1 MDEMFNLLQAVFST
15 IADTWHGSK
24 WDVRSLIKAQDEKSI
39 SSATSVNGNDS
50 DPYAGDIYKL
60 QNALFNGHP
69 MESGTCIDITLQ
81 DILQIIPKK
90 RRRVDAYRGLVSRL
104 GRMGVTLTI
113 NSQKRRRDD
122 SKFEKR

>member
-1 MDEMFNLLQAVFST
+1 MFNLLQAMFST

-39 SSATSVNGNDS
+39 SSATPVRDE
-50 DPYAGDIYKL
+50 DPYAGDIDKL

-69 MESGTCIDITLQ
+69 LENGTCIDITLQ

-90 RRRVDAYRGLVSRL
+90 RRRIDAYRGLVSRL
-104 GRMGVTLTI
+104 NRMGVTLTI
-113 NSQKRRRDD
+113 NSQKTKRND
-122 SKFEKR
+122 SELKKR

>member
-1 MDEMFNLLQAVFST
+1 MFNLLQAMFST

-24 WDVRSLIKAQDEKSI
+24 WDVRSLIKAQDEKRI

-69 MESGTCIDITLQ
+69 MEGGTCIDITLQ

-113 NSQKRRRDD
+113 NSQKSRRDD

>member
-1 MDEMFNLLQAVFST
+1 MFNLLQAVFST

-113 NSQKRRRDD
+113 NSQKSRRDD

>member
-1 MDEMFNLLQAVFST
+1 MIQLLQAMFST

-39 SSATSVNGNDS
+39 SSATPVRDD
-50 DPYAGDIYKL
+50 DPYAGDIDKL

-69 MESGTCIDITLQ
+69 LDNGTCIEIALQ
-81 DILQIIPKK
+81 DLLQIIPKK
-90 RRRVDAYRGLVSRL
+90 RRRIDAYRGLVSRL
-104 GRMGVTLTI
+104 NRMGVTLTI
-113 NSQKRRRDD
+113 NSQKTKRHD

>member
-1 MDEMFNLLQAVFST
+1 MFNLLQAMFST

-113 NSQKRRRDD
+113 NSQKSRRDD

>member
-1 MDEMFNLLQAVFST
+1 MLNLLQAMFST

-90 RRRVDAYRGLVSRL
+90 RRRIDAYRGLVSRL

-113 NSQKRRRDD
+113 NSQKSKRHD
-122 SKFEKR
+122 SEFEKR

>member
-1 MDEMFNLLQAVFST
+1 MFNLLQAMFST

-24 WDVRSLIKAQDEKSI
+24 WDVRSLIKAQDGKSI
-39 SSATSVNGNDS
+39 ISATPVRDD
-50 DPYAGDIYKL
+50 DPYASDIDKL

-69 MESGTCIDITLQ
+69 MENGTCIEISLQ

-90 RRRVDAYRGLVSRL
+90 RRRIDAYRGLVSRL

-113 NSQKRRRDD
+113 NSQKSKRHD
-122 SKFEKR
+122 SKLEKR

>member
-1 MDEMFNLLQAVFST
+1 MFNLLQAMFST

-39 SSATSVNGNDS
+39 SSATPVRDD
-50 DPYAGDIYKL
+50 DPYADDIDKL

-69 MESGTCIDITLQ
+69 MENGTCIDITLQ

-90 RRRVDAYRGLVSRL
+90 RRRIDAYRGLVSRL
-104 GRMGVTLTI
+104 NRMGVTLRI
-113 NSQKRRRDD
+113 NSQKTKRHD
-122 SKFEKR
+122 SELEKR